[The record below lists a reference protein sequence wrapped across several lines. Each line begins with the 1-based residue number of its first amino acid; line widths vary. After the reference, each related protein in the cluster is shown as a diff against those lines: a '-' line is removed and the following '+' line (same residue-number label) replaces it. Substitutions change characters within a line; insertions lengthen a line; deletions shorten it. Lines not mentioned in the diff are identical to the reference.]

1 MKHITPYV
9 LAALAFTQAACAQTP
24 SAGSADIKIGSQ
36 TITWVQSVP
45 ASVTAPATKTAPTT
59 TGAGT
64 SGLNGLQARSA
75 SAPRSNLD
83 FSSVPKGF
91 LGIGHNAAANV
102 YGFIS
107 EEIVVTLQPG
117 AANLLGSLNADCKLI
132 IENARMYVCKA
143 TSVPH
148 LQHLMGKLQTM
159 GSVKVAEPQFIT
171 QFRKPM

>member
-1 MKHITPYV
+1 MKHITP
-9 LAALAFTQAACAQTP
+9 LILGAFIAANSACAQTP
-24 SAGSADIKIGSQ
+24 TAGSADIKIGSQ

-45 ASVTAPATKTAPTT
+45 AAPTAASTKTAPSASGTT
-59 TGAGT
+59 
-64 SGLNGLQARSA
+64 GLNGLQARNA

-91 LGIGHNAAANV
+91 VGIGHDAAANV

-107 EEIVVTLQPG
+107 EEVVVTLQPG
-117 AANLLGSLNADCKLI
+117 AANLLGSLNADCKII

-148 LQHLMGKLQTM
+148 LQSLMGKLQTM
-159 GSVKVAEPQFIT
+159 PTVKVAEPQFIT

>member
-1 MKHITPYV
+1 MKHITP
-9 LAALAFTQAACAQTP
+9 LILGAFIAANSACAQTP
-24 SAGSADIKIGSQ
+24 TAGSADIKIGSQ

-45 ASVTAPATKTAPTT
+45 AAPTPPATKTAPSASGTT
-59 TGAGT
+59 
-64 SGLNGLQARSA
+64 GLNGLQARNA

-91 LGIGHNAAANV
+91 VGIGHNAAANV

-107 EEIVVTLQPG
+107 EEVVVTLQPG

-148 LQHLMGKLQTM
+148 LQSLMGKLQTM
-159 GSVKVAEPQFIT
+159 PSVKVAEPQFIT

>member
-1 MKHITPYV
+1 MKHITPLILGALV
-9 LAALAFTQAACAQTP
+9 AANSACAQTP
-24 SAGSADIKIGSQ
+24 TAGSADIKIGSQ

-45 ASVTAPATKTAPTT
+45 AAVTAPATKTAPT
-59 TGAGT
+59 GLGS

-75 SAPRSNLD
+75 STPRSSLD

-107 EEIVVTLQPG
+107 EEIVVTLEPG
-117 AANLLGSLNADCKLI
+117 AANPLGSLNADCKLI

-143 TSVPH
+143 TSVAH
-148 LQHLMGKLQTM
+148 LQSLMGKLVTM
-159 GSVKVAEPQFIT
+159 PTVKLAEPQFIT

>member
-1 MKHITPYV
+1 MKHITPYF

-24 SAGSADIKIGSQ
+24 AAGSADIKVGSQ

-45 ASVTAPATKTAPTT
+45 ASVTAPATKTAPT
-59 TGAGT
+59 GSGT

-91 LGIGHNAAANV
+91 VGIGHNAAANV

-107 EEIVVTLQPG
+107 EEVVVTLQPG
-117 AANLLGSLNADCKLI
+117 AANTLAGLNANCKLI

-143 TSVPH
+143 SSVPH
-148 LQHLMGKLQTM
+148 LQSLMGKLQAM
-159 GSVKVAEPQFIT
+159 PSVKEAEPQFIT